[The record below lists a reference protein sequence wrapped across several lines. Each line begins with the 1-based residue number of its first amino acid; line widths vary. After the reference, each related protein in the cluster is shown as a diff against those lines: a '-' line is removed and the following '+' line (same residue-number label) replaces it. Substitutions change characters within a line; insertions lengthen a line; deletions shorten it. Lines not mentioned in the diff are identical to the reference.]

1 MKFRMLFFALSI
13 LIGISTPAWAVYC
26 EICGNQVTDNSKF
39 CSQCGKPLTVIG
51 QPGTEN
57 PAESAAAIAS
67 YSVITTSPA
76 PQAFQVTSNYLLVN
90 GYRIYK
96 NNSFWIAEV
105 SGSRARIW
113 SVNAP
118 PYSELV
124 MGWVSL
130 TELEKRS
137 TLKPG
142 ASIVCVEPPPPTS
155 KIVVIEHRSFW
166 QRWGFFSGPR
176 HSGHYRHDDRR
187 HHRR

>member
-1 MKFRMLFFALSI
+1 MKLRILFFALTI
-13 LIGISTPAWAVYC
+13 MIGISSAVWADYC
-26 EICGNQVTDNSKF
+26 PVCGNQVVDNSKF
-39 CSQCGKPLTVIG
+39 CNQCGKPLAVVTQPVMENQTEKNATV
-51 QPGTEN
+51 
-57 PAESAAAIAS
+57 AS
-67 YSVITTSPA
+67 YSILTTSPA

-96 NNSFWIAEV
+96 NSFFWVAEV
-105 SGSRARIW
+105 SGSRARVW

-142 ASIVCVEPPPPTS
+142 TSILCVEPPPPTS

-176 HSGHYRHDDRR
+176 RGTYHHSGHG
-187 HHRR
+187 HRGR